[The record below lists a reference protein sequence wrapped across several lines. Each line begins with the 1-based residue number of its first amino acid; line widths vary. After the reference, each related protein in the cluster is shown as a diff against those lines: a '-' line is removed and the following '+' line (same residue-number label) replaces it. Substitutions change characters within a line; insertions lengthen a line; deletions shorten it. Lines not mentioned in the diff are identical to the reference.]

1 MSYEINIS
9 KNGKHHFATAE
20 RSLTSLGAATKLY
33 NELKEFYPESQGFSL
48 SLTKWETTGNEIK
61 INGTAGT
68 SNQFGKKIYKKKW
81 EE

>member
-33 NELKEFYPESQGFSL
+33 NELNEFYPESQGFSL
-48 SLTKWETTGNEIK
+48 
-61 INGTAGT
+61 
-68 SNQFGKKIYKKKW
+68 
-81 EE
+81 

>member
-20 RSLTSLGAATKLY
+20 RSLTSLGTATKLY

-48 SLTKWETTGNEIK
+48 LLTKWETTGNEIK
-61 INGTAGT
+61 INGTAVT
-68 SNQFGKKIYKKKW
+68 SN
-81 EE
+81 